1 MSLQGKAGWLPKK
14 MSLKDDIQSDVKVPR
29 ADAADVTPHMWLW
42 GASIK
47 PSCSLVESWGSVT
60 L

>member
-1 MSLQGKAGWLPKK
+1 

-47 PSCSLVESWGSVT
+47 PSCSLVESWGPVT